1 MSNQEN
7 NRVFPFVWPWR
18 GVNNQKV
25 TLIELIKL
33 KRFSVIYLVIIWVI
47 LGTLGFATTRAWEC
61 ETTWQMSLYCEYA
74 LWVKNLT
81 DQPWIFIR
89 NLFTTSFLH
98 NGYDHILFVTIV
110 GFLLIVQSYEAIVGW
125 RITALIFFS
134 AYFTVAPFW
143 SAFYTI
149 GVEFYPD
156 SEFMQFAF
164 ARNWMGGSIGM
175 FQVYGALA
183 AKSRKPFIMLSIPFF
198 FEVFNLFIFGID
210 LHISLMHMLA
220 VFLGFGMS
228 IYLFKK
234 K

>member
-1 MSNQEN
+1 M
-7 NRVFPFVWPWR
+7 FPFVWPWR
-18 GVNNQKV
+18 GADNEKM
-25 TLIELIKL
+25 TWIELIKR
-33 KRFSVIYLVIIWVI
+33 KRFTIIYLAIIWSIYGV
-47 LGTLGFATTRAWEC
+47 LGFATTREWEC
-61 ETTWQMSLYCEYA
+61 ESTWQMSFYCEYA
-74 LWVKNLT
+74 LWVKNLI

-98 NGYDHILFVTIV
+98 NGHDHILFVTLL
-110 GFLLIVQSYEAIVGW
+110 GFLVIVQSYETIVGW
-125 RITALIFFS
+125 GITALIFFS

-183 AKSRKPFIMLSIPFF
+183 AHSRKPWIMLLIPII
-198 FEVFNLFIFGID
+198 FEILNLFLGID
-210 LHISLMHMLA
+210 LHISLMHLLA
-220 VFLGFGMS
+220 VFLGYGMS
-228 IYLFKK
+228 LYLFKK